1 MYYCKLR
8 CRYGNGDLYDGYFK
22 EGQRQGHGVYRKGR
36 KLSSASYIY
45 VGEWLNDKRHGYGV
59 MDDIL
64 KGIEKSVAIHVIS
77 PHFRGNFKITLHLSL
92 KFTEELPI

>member
-1 MYYCKLR
+1 MVPVQLISVFCFRLCIKQVFSCFILYYLLLY
-8 CRYGNGDLYDGYFK
+8 RYGNGDLYDGYFK
-22 EGQRQGHGVYRKGR
+22 DGQRQGHGIYRKGR

-64 KGIEKSVAIHVIS
+64 KGTFNI
-77 PHFRGNFKITLHLSL
+77 
-92 KFTEELPI
+92 